1 VAKEKNQ
8 PRISQITRKKKLD
21 SRFAPERF
29 QGNFSSNTSIFLNP
43 YIRDKKK
50 QKKNPL
56 NPCNPWQKNPYPK
69 IRASVAKKIP
79 FNLINDYLCIQ

>member
-29 QGNFSSNTSIFLNP
+29 HGNFSSINQSF
-43 YIRDKKK
+43 
-50 QKKNPL
+50 QSVH
-56 NPCNPWQKNPYPK
+56 PWQK
-69 IRASVAKKIP
+69 KKTSHG
-79 FNLINDYLCIQ
+79 FHRLHGKRN